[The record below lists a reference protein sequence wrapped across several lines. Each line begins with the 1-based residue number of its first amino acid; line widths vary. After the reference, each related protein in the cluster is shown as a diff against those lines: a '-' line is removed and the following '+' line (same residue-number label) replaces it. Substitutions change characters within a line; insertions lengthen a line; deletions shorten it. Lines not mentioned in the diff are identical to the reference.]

1 MTEIPRHRFGHK
13 GNHVTF
19 RWSAH
24 VSRYRCSGRNL
35 RQLLHG
41 RGRLHLCVHQH
52 IASFPAAQVPFHRGL
67 RDPQVIILN
76 PPAAAAEAPA
86 DHLIQAITGNRLALE
101 LNEIVA
107 GMHAVLNCVANGNG
121 VWERDLNQIRDLN
134 FA

>member
-1 MTEIPRHRFGHK
+1 MSRFDGRRMSRDIAARV
-13 GNHVTF
+13 VTF
-19 RWSAH
+19 VNCYMA
-24 VSRYRCSGRNL
+24 VADCTYVFF
-35 RQLLHG
+35 LLY
-41 RGRLHLCVHQH
+41 VHQH

-86 DHLIQAITGNRLALE
+86 NHLIQAITGNRLALE